1 MSKKQPVDPNQPRQ
15 INPALKYSGMAA
27 QMAGFAAIG
36 FFGGQW
42 IDGQLGYEKP
52 VFAVGLL
59 IFLLGVFMFK
69 LVKDVSQDK

>member
-1 MSKKQPVDPNQPRQ
+1 
-15 INPALKYSGMAA
+15 MAA